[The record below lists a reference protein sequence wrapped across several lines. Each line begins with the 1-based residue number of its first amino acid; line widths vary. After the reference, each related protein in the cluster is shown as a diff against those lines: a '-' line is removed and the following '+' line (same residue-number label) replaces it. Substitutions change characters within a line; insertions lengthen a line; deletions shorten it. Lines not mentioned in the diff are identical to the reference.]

1 MLNHK
6 NICSLHSILL
16 VLNDIPS
23 REDRAEVLRC
33 AVEIALPEP
42 KTFRIRFQPREQLCK
57 KNQAFAAV
65 QAISDVFNCG
75 LVTAIKILNQGEIE
89 VGENLAEAL
98 RLVQELNYNFRDEVG
113 VVAQESLCG
122 LVG

>member
-6 NICSLHSILL
+6 NIASLHSILL

-23 REDRAEVLRC
+23 REDRAEVLRY
-33 AVEIALPEP
+33 AGEIALPEP
-42 KTFRIRFQPREQLCK
+42 KIFRIRFQPREQLQAK
-57 KNQAFAAV
+57 DQAFAAA
-65 QAISDVFNCG
+65 QAISAVFNYG
-75 LVTAIKILNQGEIE
+75 LVVAIKILNQGEIE

-98 RLVQELNYNFRDEVG
+98 KLVQELNYNFRDEVG
-113 VVAQESLCG
+113 VAPQESLCG